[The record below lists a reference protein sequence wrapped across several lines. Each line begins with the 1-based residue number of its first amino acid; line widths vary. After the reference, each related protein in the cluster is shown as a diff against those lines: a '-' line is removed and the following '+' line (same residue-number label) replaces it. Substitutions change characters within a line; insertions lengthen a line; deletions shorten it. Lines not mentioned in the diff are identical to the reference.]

1 MADDQTFSPA
11 EILKSAGADKPV
23 SEGTYLQRTGLL
35 LAAGVGALGGA
46 IMLALVGKW
55 FWYAPAIPVIPPSAD
70 PATVKAIL
78 ENYKTLQQTALE
90 PFTTLFDSIVVK
102 VLLPIFTSILGYIYG
117 SRTNRET

>member
-35 LAAGVGALGGA
+35 LAAGVGALGA
-46 IMLALVGKW
+46 VVMLALVAKW
-55 FWYAPAIPVIPPSAD
+55 FWYAPAIPPAAD
-70 PATVKAIL
+70 PATVKTIL
-78 ENYKTLQQTALE
+78 ENYKALQQTALE